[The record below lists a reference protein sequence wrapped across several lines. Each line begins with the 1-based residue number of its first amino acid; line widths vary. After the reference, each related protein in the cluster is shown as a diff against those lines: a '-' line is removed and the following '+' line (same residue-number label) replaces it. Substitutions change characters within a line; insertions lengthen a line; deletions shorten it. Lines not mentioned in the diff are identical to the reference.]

1 MAERVYFESY
11 SNVYRF
17 MDTIEA
23 RPNNGQFGTSSGKTG
38 EWSGTETWEEAVHQF
53 QNGIPETAEKLK
65 RSLTAFKANSNISAV
80 KSRPVNY
87 YYGYT
92 PNIPAAI
99 MGMPKS
105 MKRIERTPQKVKAVT
120 IAYDMCQNGGTS
132 AGTLQRSGE
141 TVLQLVYAL
150 ECRGYR
156 VSLNGI
162 AYAGQCDSRKF
173 VLSIILKEWKQHL
186 DIMKLSFPLTS
197 PAMFRRFAFKWA
209 ETLPDVNRSVS
220 GYGRNMDK
228 EDVKRVCGAN
238 GIDIK
243 NTYLVTVEDCTGA
256 NYDAIELAKNLG
268 III

>member
-17 MDTIEA
+17 MDTVGS
-23 RPNNGQFGTSSGKTG
+23 RPNNGQFGESSGKTG
-38 EWSGTETWEEAVHQF
+38 SWSGTETWEEAVNQF

-65 RSLTAFKANSNISAV
+65 RSLDAFKAKSNICTT

-120 IAYDMCQNGGTS
+120 IAYDMCQNGSTR
-132 AGTLQRSGE
+132 AETLQRSGE

-162 AYAGQCDSRKF
+162 AFASYSENRKF
-173 VLSIILKEWKQHL
+173 VLSVILKEWKQHL

-209 ETLPDVNRSVS
+209 ETLPDVTKSVW
-220 GYGRNMDK
+220 GYGSNMAKD
-228 EDVKRVCGAN
+228 DVKRICGAN
-238 GIDIK
+238 GIDVK

-256 NYDAIELAKNLG
+256 NYDAIQLAKNLG